1 MSQSTAGEQ
10 LCLETDSDGD
20 VVLRYSK
27 PECDASV
34 SFRVSSKVLRLAS
47 PVFVRMLS
55 PTFKEGR
62 ALLHEDRVV
71 IELKDDDPSLMELI
85 LNILHH
91 QADIGEHLVDA
102 EKLARLAIHCDK
114 YDCTKALSP
123 WAAVWFTKLEE
134 SKSLRPLYGFQ
145 LLAACLFNDPGNFL
159 KVSKA
164 AMSALEPS
172 CPAQWPQ
179 EDILALLPESLSS
192 K

>member
-1 MSQSTAGEQ
+1 MSQSTASEQ

-27 PECDASV
+27 PECDASM

-91 QADIGEHLVDA
+91 QADIG
-102 EKLARLAIHCDK
+102 
-114 YDCTKALSP
+114 
-123 WAAVWFTKLEE
+123 
-134 SKSLRPLYGFQ
+134 
-145 LLAACLFNDPGNFL
+145 
-159 KVSKA
+159 
-164 AMSALEPS
+164 
-172 CPAQWPQ
+172 
-179 EDILALLPESLSS
+179 
-192 K
+192 